1 MMATPRYIRENVR
14 LAPYTSFGIGGPA
27 RWFAEPAT
35 RDEVQETFALSR
47 DWGVTLYILGGGSN
61 LLVADDGVDGM
72 VVRLAPGGEFG
83 RVAGREDGL
92 FWSVGSA
99 APLAAFV
106 RETVGAGVRGL
117 ESLAGIPGTVG
128 GAVTMNSGAAAGG
141 IGQYVTAADVVR
153 FDGSTETLG
162 RDGLNFDYRASAIA
176 DMLALRFD
184 FSFTDRDDPFALRD
198 SVRRHRERKRAS
210 QPLTIPSA
218 GCVFKNP
225 AGDSAGSLL
234 DAAGCKGM
242 REGDAVVSRVH
253 ANFVVNQSNATAAD
267 VFRLVVRMRETVWRR
282 TGIVLE
288 PEIRLWGFREDFTD
302 FHV

>member
-14 LAPYTSFGIGGPA
+14 LAPFTSFGIGGPA

-35 RDEVQETFALSR
+35 GEEVREVFALSR
-47 DWGVTLYILGGGSN
+47 EWGVQPYILGGGSN
-61 LLVADDGVDGM
+61 LLVADEGVDGM

-83 RVAGREDGL
+83 RVAGREDRL
-92 FWSVGSA
+92 SWSVGSA

-106 RETVGAGVRGL
+106 RETVGAGVRGI
-117 ESLAGIPGTVG
+117 ETLAGIPGTVG

-141 IGQYVTAADVVR
+141 IGRYVTAAEVVR

-162 RDGLNFDYRASAIA
+162 RDVLRFDYRTSAIA

-184 FSFTDRDDPFALRD
+184 FSFTDRDDPFTLRD
-198 SVRRHRERKRAS
+198 SVRRHQERKRAS

-234 DAAGCKGM
+234 DEAGCKGM